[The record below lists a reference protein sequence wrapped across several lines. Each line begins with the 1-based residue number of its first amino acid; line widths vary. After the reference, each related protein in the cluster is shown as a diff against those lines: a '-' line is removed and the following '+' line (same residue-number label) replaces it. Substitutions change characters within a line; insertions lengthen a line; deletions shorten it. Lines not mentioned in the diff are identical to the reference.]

1 MYKSEMNFSII
12 VPLYNEG
19 ENITNLNDEILKVI
33 KILLAENKFNFEIL
47 YVDDGSSDNTFEI
60 LKSLKNI
67 VPTTIVKNNKNLSQS
82 VSILNGI
89 EASVFENIILLD
101 GDLQND
107 PKDFVPMINKYTSNE
122 NSVVHGN
129 RKFRKDPY
137 WSKILPSKIA
147 NYIVRKFTNSS
158 ISDHG
163 CSLKIF
169 KKKIIETENLFGDF
183 HRLFAAQINQKK
195 INIIEVGVNHRN
207 RRMGTSN
214 YGFERVFRV
223 LIDLIFLS
231 FTKNERSYFYTIGS
245 LGLFSFFLSLISFIY
260 MVYLKFFLDKS
271 FIDTPM
277 PGIVIFFAL
286 AGLIFFSIVL
296 MLETIKKMLRN
307 DKSPN
312 KTYEIFKLN

>member
-1 MYKSEMNFSII
+1 MNFSIVI
-12 VPLYNEG
+12 PLYNES
-19 ENITNLNDEILKVI
+19 ENISLLNEEIIETIKTLK
-33 KILLAENKFNFEIL
+33 KENKNNFEIL
-47 YVDDGSSDNTFEI
+47 YVDDGSTDNTFEI

-67 VPTTIVKNNKNLSQS
+67 VSTTIIKNNKNLSQS

-89 EASVFENIILLD
+89 EASAFENIILLD

-107 PKDFVPMINKYTSNE
+107 PKDFVPMINKYASSE

-158 ISDHG
+158 ILDHG

-183 HRLFAAQINQKK
+183 HRLFGAQIDQKK
-195 INIIEVGVNHRN
+195 INIIDVEVNHRN
-207 RRMGTSN
+207 RKMGTIN
-214 YGFERVFRV
+214 YGFERVFKV
-223 LIDLIFLS
+223 LIDLIFLN

-260 MVYLKFFLDKS
+260 MIYLKFFLDKS

-286 AGLIFFSIVL
+286 AGLIFFQL
-296 MLETIKKMLRN
+296 
-307 DKSPN
+307 
-312 KTYEIFKLN
+312 Y